1 MKLLI
6 INSVCGIRST
16 GRIATDIAL
25 EYETN
30 GYEVKIAYGRE
41 SVPEQYKRFAIRI
54 GNNFNVK
61 LNALLCRLFDN
72 DGLAA
77 KAQTKK
83 FLKWA
88 EEFNPDELWLH
99 NLHGYYINVELLFNW
114 IKSRPQMKVKWT
126 LHDCWAFTGHCSHFS
141 FVGCD
146 KWIDGCNDCIQ
157 KRQYPS
163 SFFKDGSC
171 NNYKKKKNA
180 FCGVNNLSII
190 VVSHWLE
197 SIVKK
202 SFLKEYEINVVY
214 NKIDKSIFTNKPGV
228 FKTTHKIE
236 NKKMVL
242 GVSNVWDERK
252 GLDDFLTLSKM
263 LDINYIIVLV
273 GLSKKQINKLPK
285 NILGIE
291 KTNNIQQLIEIY
303 SEADVFVNPSK
314 EETFGLTTVEAK
326 LCGTTPIVYKNTA
339 CEEVVNIYGGYAVDR
354 NINSMLKKIIEVCE
368 DNAYENRNNYIS

>member
-16 GRIATDIAL
+16 GRITTDIAL
-25 EYETN
+25 EYEKK

-41 SVPEQYKRFAIRI
+41 KVPEQYKRFAVRI
-54 GNNFNVK
+54 GNNFNVR
-61 LNALLCRLFDN
+61 LNALSCRLFDN
-72 DGLAA
+72 DGFAA
-77 KAQTKK
+77 KTQTKK
-83 FLKWA
+83 FIKWA
-88 EEFNPDELWLH
+88 NEFDPDELWLH

-114 IKSRPQMKVKWT
+114 IKSRPKMKVKWT

-141 FVGCD
+141 FVECD
-146 KWIDGCNDCIQ
+146 KWIYGCNNCIQ

-163 SFFKDGSC
+163 SFLKDRSC
-171 NNYKKKKNA
+171 INYKKKKNA
-180 FCGVNNLSII
+180 FCNVNNLSII

-202 SFLKEYEINVVY
+202 SFLKNYEINVVY
-214 NKIDKSIFTNKPGV
+214 NKVDKSIFIHKPGV
-228 FKTTHKIE
+228 FKTSHKIE

-252 GLDDFLTLSKM
+252 GLNDFFALSKM
-263 LDINYIIVLV
+263 LGPNYIIVLV
-273 GLSKKQINKLPK
+273 GLNKKQINELPK

-291 KTNNIQQLIEIY
+291 RTNNIQQLIEIY

-326 LCGTTPIVYKNTA
+326 LCGTMPIVYKNTA

-354 NINSMLKKIIEVCE
+354 NLNSMLKKIIEVCE
-368 DNAYENRNNYIS
+368 DNTYENRNNYLS